1 MVYNKQQW
9 KDEIPDLTK
18 PIKDSSG
25 KQKTDPQ
32 TGRPLYELVQE
43 GTRLTSQRL
52 NHIEDGIETVHELAD
67 QNAADIDTHKKDT
80 VKHITAAERAEWK
93 AKETPAGA
101 QTKADAALSAAK
113 TYADTA
119 LLAKADKSSTYSKT
133 ETDQRIQTVVGAA
146 PDALDTLKEIGDALN
161 NDPNFAATVTNQ
173 LSGKVDKVSGKQL
186 STEDYSSAEKA
197 KLAGLT
203 PGAGAAGSA
212 TDATIGNRTAD
223 PSITTPYSLT
233 GSITQWFSWITKYF
247 KTITG
252 KANPFDAPDITLAAT
267 KTHVDDTTRHITA
280 AERTAWN
287 AAETNAKNAS
297 IPLVQKGAASGVPAM
312 DAAKYMLGDGISL
325 KEFSTEAVSTF
336 SFTHN
341 VANQKV
347 DLITTGSLA
356 GFFEV
361 TITGT
366 FGNQNNVGRMTKRF
380 NIMTNT
386 SGTINSQLTQYTEV
400 TGPIVNCVSISDVS
414 WDATSSQWRI
424 TIEAR
429 TSNGNGYA
437 VHTKR
442 LTSQSALNTKPFTLG
457 TPYTGTAATTL
468 PVAVQTIPDDTV
480 TQSGYLIQKHRL
492 TQNDGSTILFSSG
505 SMDTLFT
512 AGFYY
517 VTTSVTGRPPEVT
530 GGGLCDVY
538 KLVGGT
544 SSTGAY
550 QRITDFLN
558 LRTFIRYCHNSVWSA
573 WVEIENA
580 NRKNVANG
588 YAGIGNDGFIF
599 DAVISGSIA
608 RKARGISANQ
618 SLSDTGVFVE
628 GEYYCAT
635 DVTAATLSGM
645 PPEVAGKSFHLKVVP
660 NTAGGFNQTLTA
672 YGANVAA
679 LRVFTRNY
687 YNSVWSNWYE
697 IEHSGKKNTAN
708 GYAGLDALIKL
719 PRVNTYNSL
728 GGPSTVP
735 TADLNLALTAGVY
748 PISPATLNKPSASM
762 WGQVM
767 VIVSG
772 GETHVDASMWTWQ
785 IILQSSGDSYV
796 RRKDATNAWSAW
808 VPLWTGYNDAPLFTT
823 RGNVSNNTDYNTLVK
838 NGVYMIYNPT
848 GTTNSSPVAYGILT
862 VSATNPSDLSSSY
875 IKQEVIEVTTGTI
888 YSRSKYTPTSWT
900 PWVSNITGAGG
911 TMTAALVRNYDG
923 TFYSYRNLVGYN
935 ATGTATGTIK
945 ITMPKTWSN
954 TMMSIKIKGYDYTT
968 GKGAW
973 ELILG
978 GYNYSTTP
986 AWANISA
993 VLNGRVPFDRV
1004 RLAHD
1009 GTNNCILLG
1018 SLTTVWGIT
1027 HIEVSEFTAAFGAIT
1042 GWEKGWQMGLITS
1055 ETGIFNAVTPALTPQ
1070 YGKASATNYFVT
1082 TTSEFAF
1089 LARTPAESGNFEA
1102 RVYLRLTAASSVK
1115 VTATYKD
1122 HTSVVQ
1128 STVIVDDVFPIGSYS
1143 LPVAFFAATSDSPI
1157 SLLIKCS
1164 AANVVYASGS
1174 IIDC

>member
-133 ETDQRIQTVVGAA
+133 ETDQRIQAVVGAA

-223 PSITTPYSLT
+223 SSIATPYSLT
-233 GSITQWFSWITKYF
+233 GTITQWLSWLTKYL
-247 KTITG
+247 KAITG
-252 KANPFDAPDITLAAT
+252 KANPFDTPDITLAAT
-267 KTHVDDTTRHITA
+267 KTHVDNTTLHVTA

-287 AAETNAKNAS
+287 AAESNAKNAS
-297 IPLVQKGAASGVPAM
+297 IPKTEKGSASGVPAM
-312 DAAKYMLGDGISL
+312 DAAKLILGNGIRL
-325 KEFSTEAVSTF
+325 GATPFYGQQAFLLTLAAVS
-336 SFTHN
+336 
-341 VANQKV
+341 NQKADIIISGPV
-347 DLITTGSLA
+347 HGRIK
-356 GFFEV
+356 V
-361 TITGT
+361 TIAGAYAGT
-366 FGNQNNVGRMTKRF
+366 DAKGVLVKTYAVILSPPNVV
-380 NIMTNT
+380 
-386 SGTINSQLTQYTEV
+386 NSAPSRYLEATDDL
-400 TGPIVNCVSISDVS
+400 PNHISIGEIAY
-414 WDATSSQWRI
+414 DATNARYFI
-424 TIEAR
+424 PIEAR
-429 TSNGNGYA
+429 
-437 VHTKR
+437 
-442 LTSQSALNTKPFTLG
+442 SAYINTFSITVETWSSVRDATVSLSPV
-457 TPYTGTAATTL
+457 YTGTVTTL
-468 PVAVQTIPDDTV
+468 PKAVQV
-480 TQSGYLIQKHRL
+480 LENNVQLLNGKEFQKHQL
-492 TQNDGSTILFSSG
+492 TQNDGLAFVYSTGSLDTLTTPGDYYTGGAVTGKHADFGSGLVEVHRIVGGNAGVFQRATDFSS
-505 SMDTLFT
+505 
-512 AGFYY
+512 
-517 VTTSVTGRPPEVT
+517 
-530 GGGLCDVY
+530 
-538 KLVGGT
+538 
-544 SSTGAY
+544 
-550 QRITDFLN
+550 
-558 LRTFIRYCHNSVWSA
+558 LRSFIRYLSA
-573 WVEIENA
+573 AGTWLSWYEFEHSG
-580 NRKNVANG
+580 RRNVANG
-588 YAGIGNDGFIF
+588 YAGLDPGGDVY
-599 DAVISGSIA
+599 DAQIPPNIA
-608 RKARGISANQ
+608 RK
-618 SLSDTGVFVE
+618 GVVIADGTDLNSIAE
-628 GEYYCAT
+628 GEYYCYGN
-635 DVTAATLSGM
+635 VNAATMTNM
-645 PPEVAGKSFHLKVVP
+645 PAAVAGQAFSLSVTKH
-660 NTAGGFNQTLTA
+660 AGYNQRLTTYIA
-672 YGANVAA
+672 GVTM
-679 LRVFTRNY
+679 RVFTRNI
-687 YNSVWSNWYE
+687 YNGVFSEWYE
-697 IEHSGKKNTAN
+697 LEHSGKKNAAN
-708 GYAGLDALIKL
+708 GYAGLDSSAKV
-719 PRVNTYNSL
+719 PRANTYSSL
-728 GGPSTVP
+728 GGGAT
-735 TADLNLALTAGVY
+735 TITNMDTLYTAGVF
-748 PISPATLNKPSASM
+748 PIGNSATGAPETGYGQAVVHVSTGEVHDNLGNWVWQMWFGVTGGTWVRQKVNNGIWQPWAKLWTEKNDQLLIRQRSNVAAGTDLNTVTTSGVYHLSSAS
-762 WGQVM
+762 
-767 VIVSG
+767 
-772 GETHVDASMWTWQ
+772 
-785 IILQSSGDSYV
+785 SY
-796 RRKDATNAWSAW
+796 
-808 VPLWTGYNDAPLFTT
+808 
-823 RGNVSNNTDYNTLVK
+823 
-838 NGVYMIYNPT
+838 
-848 GTTNSSPVAYGILT
+848 TNSPGIDWCALNVYVTSTAY
-862 VSATNPSDLSSSY
+862 VV
-875 IKQEVIEVTTGTI
+875 QEV
-888 YSRSKYTPTSWT
+888 YSVNLMNRSFRTRTELGVWSPWT
-900 PWVSNITGAGG
+900 PVITGAGG

-945 ITMPKTWSN
+945 ITLPKTWSN
-954 TMMSIKIKGYDYTT
+954 TMMSIKIKGYDYTP

-986 AWANISA
+986 AWANVSA

-1027 HIEVSEFTAAFGAIT
+1027 HIEVSEFTGAFGAIT

-1122 HTSVVQ
+1122 HASTVQ

-1157 SLLIKCS
+1157 SILIKCS
-1164 AANVVYASGS
+1164 AANAVYASGS